1 MYYSKLLDGMTICR
15 RYIQPFSLD
24 THEEELTTAVS
35 ELKMKKSA
43 L

>member
-1 MYYSKLLDGMTICR
+1 MYYNKLLEGMTIYLR
-15 RYIQPFSLD
+15 PFSLD